1 MSFRAD
7 KLLIGAE
14 TSDTKLATTRFK
26 SRHSD
31 QKNPSERTDFSVIFA
46 CGELYCAAVIRLYA
60 E

>member
-14 TSDTKLATTRFK
+14 TSDTKLATT
-26 SRHSD
+26 RHSD